1 MQRATANVVK
11 SRCLEEQQSTA
22 AALSI
27 TAASLNDDD
36 NQHSSTKLLTFLG
49 KGGSGKT
56 TSAVFAAQVL
66 LEPLGWLKQADS
78 SLKMTQGVLEG
89 LGQINANQSNEDNF
103 EIIIY
108 DGASSDE
115 TLRMIGAASKARLY
129 LKYLRNFAEKTDLG
143 RLAGPSLLRLV
154 DEALSLSDSKYN
166 LNGKMST
173 EMWDSLERILECR
186 GGSELVAEAGDQRRV
201 ICFATKI
208 QGKVGGAKFVDRSLV
223 ITVRRIPAI
232 QSHVDFIA
240 SHQRYA
246 T

>member
-89 LGQINANQSNEDNF
+89 
-103 EIIIY
+103 
-108 DGASSDE
+108 
-115 TLRMIGAASKARLY
+115 LY

-223 ITVRRIPAI
+223 ITVRRW
-232 QSHVDFIA
+232 DFNGYQLLFAFFHSCLPKIEA
-240 SHQRYA
+240 DLL
-246 T
+246 

>member
-1 MQRATANVVK
+1 MASFSSSPSLLANPDSGLSLFK
-11 SRCLEEQQSTA
+11 RSSKIKMLRRTTA
-22 AALSI
+22 APLSI

-56 TSAVFAAQVL
+56 TSAVFAAQ
-66 LEPLGWLKQADS
+66 
-78 SLKMTQGVLEG
+78 
-89 LGQINANQSNEDNF
+89 SNEDNF

-108 DGASSDE
+108 DGVSSDE

-154 DEALSLSDSKYN
+154 DEALSLSGSKYN

-173 EMWDSLERILECR
+173 EMWDSLERILEVKYR

-201 ICFATKI
+201 ICLPTKI

-223 ITVRRIPAI
+223 ITVRRW
-232 QSHVDFIA
+232 DFNGYQLLFAFFHSCLPKIEA
-240 SHQRYA
+240 DLL
-246 T
+246 